1 MNFEAEI
8 IRDKYLDDTFKNRKM
23 LMKGLKK
30 VRQLDDKEPFKHD
43 MELLFKAAINKDQV
57 AYQHLFESYVN
68 KLETLLAI
76 RAAFNK
82 EVKQ

>member
-30 VRQLDDKEPFKHD
+30 VRKLDDNEPFKRET
-43 MELLFKAAINKDQV
+43 ELLFKAAINKDQV
-57 AYQHLFESYVN
+57 AYQNLFDEYVT
-68 KLETLLAI
+68 KLEMLLAI
-76 RAAFNK
+76 RAGLTIRR
-82 EVKQ
+82 